1 MRAVYVPAG
10 SQAPVGV
17 DLADAE
23 DFFCLAEIVQTS
35 AGGGLSPAIVMCDGS
50 TSTLMCA
57 NTATGVVVVMSID
70 NEHSYHGINPDWNPG
85 LGAITCSFDF
95 LGTETAISPRNTVP
109 MQVAQQ
115 VVTAYFEG
123 GFPRALRV
131 APWEPDWSGAEPPT
145 YDAAFPPAD

>member
-1 MRAVYVPAG
+1 MRAVYVPTG
-10 SQAPVGV
+10 SRAPVGV
-17 DLADAE
+17 DLADAQ

-35 AGGGLSPAIVMCDGS
+35 AQGAPSPAIVLADGS
-50 TSTLMCA
+50 ASSLMCA
-57 NTATGVVVVMSID
+57 NTVDGVVVVMSID
-70 NEHSYHGINPDWNPG
+70 NEHSYHGINPNWNPG
-85 LGAITCSFDF
+85 AGAVTCSFDF

-131 APWEPDWSGAEPPT
+131 APWEPDWSGAEPT
-145 YDAAFPPAD
+145 AADVDVVPVG